1 MNDTRDDLPEPAD
14 PDTELDSGLDSGPR
28 LITRIVERDARP
40 ADYDA
45 FDQLASGAP
54 SRWRELLAALR
65 DDAALNLALA
75 PALDTA
81 ERVELPVPTSRG
93 GVLRALRPWGSASG
107 WLAAAAVALLW
118 FQSEPAGQPAQR
130 SFAAGPGLNGPG
142 LSGEALDEEDFGQ
155 PVEFDPGAGQ
165 LPLRLVGTEPA
176 ADGKGVDVLYW
187 QPVLRRTRVNG
198 VFEMAQD
205 EHGRPSPVRVDPA
218 VLAHH
223 ENL

>member
-1 MNDTRDDLPEPAD
+1 MNDTPDDLSEPD
-14 PDTELDSGLDSGPR
+14 PGAR
-28 LITRIVERDARP
+28 LIARIVERDARP

-54 SRWRELLAALR
+54 SHWRELLAALR
-65 DDAALNLALA
+65 DDDALHLALA

-81 ERVELPVPTSRG
+81 ERVPLPVTTSRG
-93 GVLRALRPWGSASG
+93 GMLRALRPWGSASG

-118 FQSEPAGQPAQR
+118 FQSEPGKPQPANR
-130 SFAAGPGLNGPG
+130 SFAGGPALGGQ
-142 LSGEALDEEDFGQ
+142 ALDDRGLDQ
-155 PVEFDPGAGQ
+155 PFELESGAGQ

>member
-1 MNDTRDDLPEPAD
+1 MNDTHDDLPEPDA
-14 PDTELDSGLDSGPR
+14 SAR

-54 SRWRELLAALR
+54 SRWRELLASLR
-65 DDAALNLALA
+65 DDDVLHLALA

-93 GVLRALRPWGSASG
+93 GVMRALRPWTSASG
-107 WLAAAAVALLW
+107 WLAAAALALLW
-118 FQSEPAGQPAQR
+118 FQSEPARSQPSHR
-130 SFAAGPGLNGPG
+130 SLAGGPGLNGPAQE
-142 LSGEALDEEDFGQ
+142 GEGFDIPVDLDAG
-155 PVEFDPGAGQ
+155 GGQ

-223 ENL
+223 EKL